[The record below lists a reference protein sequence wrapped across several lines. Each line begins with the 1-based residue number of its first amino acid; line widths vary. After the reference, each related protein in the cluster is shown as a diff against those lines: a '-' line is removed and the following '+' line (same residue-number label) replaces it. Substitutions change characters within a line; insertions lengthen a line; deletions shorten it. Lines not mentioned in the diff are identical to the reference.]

1 MYLLFE
7 INKLF
12 FKSEKWYMILNEV
25 FEMDLLKREI
35 YSYAVAA
42 VNFYGLIPLRKL
54 AEIINGYH
62 NTQYQSKDLE
72 AILESYINEESVVQ
86 KVGRLLYQKQIFEDT
101 NVRDVYEV
109 LKMKPYYIP
118 PTSEEFLK
126 YIQASYYELPEEFDV
141 LKDFYNRW
149 LLNEDMAFLMAKDA
163 VMAFNVDCPITDIY
177 EATLARINDYLKL
190 TNSDFMF
197 DDQSRNLMIIA
208 LINLNSAIRKISLRG
223 YSANE
228 INQQKNY
235 DEED

>member
-1 MYLLFE
+1 
-7 INKLF
+7 
-12 FKSEKWYMILNEV
+12 
-25 FEMDLLKREI
+25 MDLLKREI

-54 AEIINGYH
+54 CEIINGYH
-62 NTQYQSKDLE
+62 NTCYQSKDIE
-72 AILESYINEESVVQ
+72 PILESYINEDSVVQ
-86 KVGRLLYQKQIFEDT
+86 KIGRLLYQKQIFEDT

-109 LKMKPYYIP
+109 LKMKPYYVP
-118 PTSEEFLK
+118 ESSEEFLK
-126 YIQASYYELPEEFDV
+126 YIQASYYELPEEFEV

-149 LLNEDMAFLMAKDA
+149 LLNEDMAFMMAKDA

-177 EATLARINDYLKL
+177 EATLARINDYLTL
-190 TNSDFMF
+190 TNSDFFF
-197 DDQSRNLMIIA
+197 DDKSRNLMIIA